1 MAGYFYPRPP
11 RGGRPFEC
19 QDVGGNYKIS
29 IHVLREEDDPDQVP
43 RAPGNGYFYPRPPRG
58 GRRGY
63 DRSSDDGFIFLST
76 SSARRTTL
84 RRALLPEL
92 QQHFY
97 PRPPRGGR
105 PAAQRRGALCR
116 VFLSTSSARRTTAI
130 SQTRRMDMI
139 FLSTSSARRTT
150 VGLQKRGWTG
160 LRFLSTSSARRTT
173 PTSASPPVMTATFL
187 STSSVR
193 RTTSYIMLCE
203 LTATHFYPRPPRGG
217 RPGVLPCSGRQKV
230 FLSTSSARRTT
241 RPPV

>member
-139 FLSTSSARRTT
+139 FLSTSS
-150 VGLQKRGWTG
+150 
-160 LRFLSTSSARRTT
+160 
-173 PTSASPPVMTATFL
+173 
-187 STSSVR
+187 VR